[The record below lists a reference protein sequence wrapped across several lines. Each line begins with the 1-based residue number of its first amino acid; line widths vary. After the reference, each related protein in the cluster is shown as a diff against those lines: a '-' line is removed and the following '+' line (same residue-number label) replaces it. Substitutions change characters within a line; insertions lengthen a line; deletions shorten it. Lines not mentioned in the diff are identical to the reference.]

1 MTDILVSINCIT
13 YNHEKYIAE
22 AIESFL
28 MQKTNFKYEI
38 LIHDDAS
45 TDRTAQI
52 IREYEEKYPDLIK
65 PIYQTENQYSQK
77 VQVDKLNT
85 KRAQG
90 KYIAVC
96 EGDDFWID
104 PYKLQKQVDYM
115 EEHPGVSLCV
125 HAGDVVTAKDKKVL
139 RKNRPSKFNR
149 FLTVEE
155 IIELGGDFC
164 VTSSMFYRA
173 ELDRTRP
180 AFFQVMPD
188 ISDYHLGINL
198 ALQGAV
204 YYMDECMSAY
214 RVGVAGSWTDSNY
227 SNLKKKREHNNRLYQ
242 MLDEINEY
250 TNYQYGHCIQRTKH
264 ELELLLLLEE
274 RKFKEAKSGVYKDI
288 YANLGIKKKIIIT
301 LDKYLPNVSNYL
313 RAAKRGY

>member
-1 MTDILVSINCIT
+1 MSDILVSINCIT

-28 MQKTNFKYEI
+28 MQNTDFKFEI

-45 TDRTAQI
+45 TDRSAEI
-52 IREYEEKYPDLIK
+52 IREYEQKYPDLIK
-65 PIYQTENQYSQK
+65 PIYQTENQYSKK
-77 VQVDKLNT
+77 VQVDRLNT
-85 KRAQG
+85 ERAQG

-96 EGDDFWID
+96 EGDDFWTD

-115 EEHPGVSLCV
+115 EAHPEVSLCV
-125 HAGDVVTAKDKKVL
+125 HAGDVVLAKDRKVL
-139 RKNRPSKFNR
+139 RKNRPSKFSR

-155 IIELGGDFC
+155 IIKLGGDFC
-164 VTSSMFYRA
+164 VTSAMFYRT

-180 AFFQVMPD
+180 DFFNVMPD

-214 RVGVAGSWTDSNY
+214 RVGVVGSWTVSNY
-227 SNLKKKREHNNRLYQ
+227 SNLKKKKEHNQRLYQ

-250 TNYQYGHCIQRTKH
+250 TNYQYNETIQHTKN

-274 RKFKEAKSGVYKDI
+274 RKFKEAKSDVYKEI
-288 YANLGIKKKIIIT
+288 YASFGVKRKVIIT
-301 LDKYLPNVSNYL
+301 LDKYAPALSNYL
-313 RAAKRGY
+313 RAVKRGY